1 MRSDRLLAKDLPR
14 ELQAALLGD
23 FKVLRS
29 GSSDAQHFAMAFSS
43 EAGQRWWEETP
54 PAGPLSLVAK
64 AISCERR
71 GESAEAIN
79 LYEKAMRES
88 TTPWMRVM
96 GLLAQGWS
104 LLIEDM
110 APILEAA
117 DQIRELRRSPRKARL
132 LAKLSVFATDKG
144 DIEVGRALWQEA
156 INSSDEQT
164 QLGRALRVEGFNL
177 NLGPIGTELL
187 RAPAGEEV
195 DDLVHPEAIDQMRLD
210 SANSTLEQAVEDQ
223 FGGPWRYTI
232 RMGLTPLGRLDTAEA
247 QARWIGLPWLRRQ
260 IRKQMGA
267 QLLAGAAQDPDQW
280 THGVVAWA
288 LGGGR
293 SVQMAMR
300 LAEPHFGYESG
311 DYIINTVS
319 TCDPTRGR
327 SQRLAA
333 LGAEAWDLVSDEAL
347 QQLTEQVPPQQGEGS
362 PAPES
367 RMIWAGFAI
376 RLTDLWYERYRRFD
390 SSLQGTLLD
399 SLNPV
404 ALRYFNAEMKVTM
417 YEALGSDEE
426 VLADGGRLLPLAAAL
441 APAGDDER
449 LRHLLDSQPILTRVV
464 AQLKEERPS
473 VVSPTAESRVLDHLR
488 GALAEQ
494 SANAREGSIAL
505 GGAGPR
511 LELGRM
517 LSVVQSP
524 DQELVDLLVETAV
537 DPSLPPQY
545 LVEARQGL
553 VLLRRK
559 KGLRQTDV
567 RRLRSAPPIV
577 GQGPFREGFTSGVLR
592 VLLLQILAD
601 RTTEAERAELV
612 AAVRSTEVR
621 VRDIAVNTC
630 AEALQTRQDEG
641 LAWAVVSGL
650 FDPADSVSDGAL
662 AGLQPLTEHFKTAAE
677 VAWQRLPDLFNSS
690 ARDVRSQ
697 IIHALEHVSPKTNRQ
712 KERQR
717 ALLARAHQDRSWQVR
732 NAAAEIADAK

>member
-1 MRSDRLLAKDLPR
+1 LLVKNLPR
-14 ELQAALLGD
+14 ELEAALLGD
-23 FKVLRS
+23 FKSLRS
-29 GSSDAQHFAMAFSS
+29 GSNDARHFAMAFSS

-54 PAGPLSLVAK
+54 PAGPLGLVAK
-64 AISCERR
+64 AVSFERR
-71 GESAEAIN
+71 GESAEAIT
-79 LYEKAMRES
+79 LYENAAREV
-88 TTPWMRVM
+88 TAPWLRLM

-104 LLIEDM
+104 LLIEDT

-117 DQIRELRRSPRKARL
+117 DQVRQLRRSPRKARL
-132 LAKLSVFATDKG
+132 LAKLSIFATDKG
-144 DIEVGRALWQEA
+144 DIEVGRVLWQEA
-156 INSSDEQT
+156 INSSDERT
-164 QLGRALRVEGFNL
+164 PLGRALRIEGL
-177 NLGPIGTELL
+177 NLSLGPVDIELL
-187 RAPAGEEV
+187 RTPADEV
-195 DDLVHPEAIDQMRLD
+195 EDDLVQPEGIDQLRLN
-210 SANSTLEQAVEDQ
+210 SANAALEQAIEDQ
-223 FGGPWRYTI
+223 FGSPWRYTI
-232 RMGLTPLGRLDTAEA
+232 RMGLTPLNHLDTAEA
-247 QARWIGLPWLRRQ
+247 QARWIGLPWMRRS

-280 THGVVAWA
+280 THGVIAWT
-288 LGGGR
+288 LGGGS
-293 SVQMAMR
+293 SVQLAMR
-300 LAEPHFGYESG
+300 FAEPYFSYESG
-311 DYIINTVS
+311 DYIISTVS

-333 LGAEAWDLVSDEAL
+333 LGAEAWDLLSDGAL
-347 QQLTEQVPPQQGEGS
+347 QQLAEEVPPKQGQGS

-376 RLTDLWYERYRRFD
+376 RLTDQWYERYRQFD
-390 SSLQGTLLD
+390 ASLQGALLG

-404 ALRYFNAEMKVTM
+404 ALRYFNDEMKVTM

-426 VLADGGRLLPLAAAL
+426 VLADGGHLLPLAAAL

-449 LRHLLDSQPILTRVV
+449 LRHMLDSQPVLTRVV
-464 AQLKEERPS
+464 AQLKKERPS
-473 VVSPTAESRVLDHLR
+473 VVSPATESRVLDYLR
-488 GALAEQ
+488 GALVEQ
-494 SANAREGSIAL
+494 SADARKGSIAL

-524 DQELVDLLVETAV
+524 DQELVDLLVETAI
-537 DPSLPPQY
+537 DPSLPSQY

-553 VLLRRK
+553 VLLRRS

-567 RRLRSAPPIV
+567 RRLRSAPHMM
-577 GQGPFREGFTSGVLR
+577 GQRPFEEGFTSDVLR

-601 RTTEAERAELV
+601 RTTEAERAELA

-630 AEALQTRQDEG
+630 TEALQTRQDEG

-650 FDPADSVSDGAL
+650 FDPSDSVSDGAL
-662 AGLQPLTEHFKTAAE
+662 AGLRPLTEHFKTAAE

-717 ALLARAHQDRSWQVR
+717 ALLARARQDRSWQVR
-732 NAAAEIADAK
+732 SAAAEVTAAE